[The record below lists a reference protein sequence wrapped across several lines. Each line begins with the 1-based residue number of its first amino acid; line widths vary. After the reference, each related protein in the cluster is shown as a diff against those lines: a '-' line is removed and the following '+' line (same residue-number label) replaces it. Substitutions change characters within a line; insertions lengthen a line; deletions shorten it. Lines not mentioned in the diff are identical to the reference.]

1 MIDLLLT
8 KWHILIVAI
17 FLVSVSAVLA
27 SVVQIYFEG
36 ETTCT
41 ELESLADAI
50 ELFYLSGKE
59 SHVYELSSSCK
70 IAAWNRTLSLNSLST
85 ELLVSVERCDFE
97 TDGEVLFS
105 RSNSKISIGGV

>member
-1 MIDLLLT
+1 MIDFLLT

-27 SVVQIYFEG
+27 SVVQTYFGG
-36 ETTCT
+36 ETART

-59 SHVYELSSSCK
+59 SYVYELSSSCK
-70 IAAWNRTLSLNSLST
+70 IMAWNRTISLNSLST
-85 ELLVSVERCDFE
+85 ELLVSVEECDFE
-97 TDGEVLFS
+97 TDGGVLFS